1 MLNFAIYKNYFL
13 SLTIIEKSFRI
24 LYIVILIVWRVV
36 RVVEGAALEMLC
48 PQKGPRVRIPNSPPN
63 FSLAKYHVTIKRNQ
77 TLFGVADSFL

>member
-1 MLNFAIYKNYFL
+1 MLQYTILCQILQSSKKHFL
-13 SLTIIEKSFRI
+13 SLTIIEKGFKI

-63 FSLAKYHVTIKRNQ
+63 FRFS
-77 TLFGVADSFL
+77 